1 MALPWRVLVVE
12 DDDAVGE
19 SLAAFLEDDGFE
31 VRLAR
36 TGEDALALLR
46 EGWIPRAG
54 IIDMRLPGMDGRA
67 IVECAR
73 VLAPEM
79 RFLVHTGS
87 PGGVVEEI
95 ASSLGIDVEDVFIKP
110 VRDLGVLVERL
121 RGGGGGKTP

>member
-46 EGWIPRAG
+46 EGWIPRSG

-110 VRDLGVLVERL
+110 VRDLGVLAERL